1 MTMRKWTMAWLVG
14 FALAGAPAGADE
26 NWPQFRGPTGQGIT
40 TSTALPKEWSET
52 KNVKWKTPIHGR
64 GWSSPV
70 VWGDQVWLTT
80 ADEDGRELSLL
91 CIEKETGKIAR
102 DIKLFEDPSPNPV
115 FKKFNTYASP
125 TPVIEAGRIYV
136 TFGSAGTACVD
147 TQTGKVIWERND
159 IKVNHFRGAG
169 SSLFLYEGLLYLNF
183 DGSDAQFAI
192 ALDKK
197 TGDNVWKVE
206 RSVDYGDLEPSGKPK
221 AEGDY
226 RKSFSTC
233 RIATVNGQPA
243 IISTGAKATYAYDPK
258 TGKEIWRLDHKDWH
272 SAGAPPVIGDNL
284 IYIAPGFSKAG
295 LLAIKPDGNGARTPD
310 AIAWKMTQNAPN
322 KPSPIFF
329 EGLLY
334 TVSDN
339 GFATCLDAK
348 TGAEIWKQRL
358 TGNFSA
364 APLAGDGRLYFFGEN
379 GITTLMALGREAK
392 KLGENKLEEGCMAS
406 PAVSGKAMFL
416 RTGVKGKGALYR
428 IEE

>member
-1 MTMRKWTMAWLVG
+1 MKMRKWTMACLVILT
-14 FALAGAPAGADE
+14 LAGANARADE

-40 TSTALPKEWSET
+40 TSTAIPTTWSET

-70 VWGDQVWLTT
+70 VWGNQVWLTT

-91 CIEKETGKIAR
+91 CIDKETGKIAH
-102 DIKLFEDPSPNPV
+102 DLKLFVDPAPNTI

-125 TPVIEAGRIYV
+125 TPVIEEGRIYV
-136 TFGSAGTACVD
+136 TFGSAGTACLD
-147 TQTGKVIWERND
+147 TQTAKVLWERRD
-159 IKVNHFRGAG
+159 IKINHYRGAG

-183 DGSDAQFAI
+183 DGSDAQFAV
-192 ALDKK
+192 ALDKN
-197 TGDNVWKVE
+197 TGKDVWRVD
-206 RSVDYGDLEPSGKPK
+206 RSVNYDDLDASGKPK
-221 AEGDY
+221 AEGDW
-226 RKSFSTC
+226 RKAFSTC
-233 RIATVNGQPA
+233 RLAMVNNQPA
-243 IISTGAKATYAYDPK
+243 IISVGAKATYAYEPK

-272 SAGAPPVIGDNL
+272 SAGAPPVIGEGL

-295 LLAIKPDGNGARTPD
+295 LLAVKADGTGPRAAD
-310 AIAWKMTQNAPN
+310 AVAWKMAANAPN
-322 KPSPIFF
+322 KPGPILH

-348 TGAEIWKQRL
+348 TGAELWKQRL

-364 APLAGDGRLYFFGEN
+364 APIAGDGKLYFFGEN
-379 GITTLMALGREAK
+379 GLTTLMALGREAK

-406 PAVSGKAMFL
+406 PAVSGKALFL